1 MHPCIICLNDGGD
14 PWNGGICCTCLTPLK
29 PYKSR
34 RRVKLKLKV
43 HTVEVDDYSHW
54 P

>member
-1 MHPCIICLNDGGD
+1 MHPCIICLVTDGD
-14 PWNGGICCTCLTPLK
+14 PWNGGICHICLPPLK

-34 RRVKLKLKV
+34 RRVHLAV
-43 HTVEVDDYSHW
+43 SVRSGEDTDCGW